1 MNLNF
6 RDILERA
13 VVTFLQAF
21 LSVFVVADLASAEAA
36 VVAGAAAVLSL
47 VKGIAASQFGD
58 GTPSA
63 LS

>member
-1 MNLNF
+1 MNY
-6 RDILERA
+6 RDVLERA

-21 LSVFVVADLASAEAA
+21 LSVFAVADLASAKAA
-36 VVAGAAAVLSL
+36 AIAGAAAVLSL
-47 VKGIAASQFGD
+47 AKSVVASQFGD

>member
-1 MNLNF
+1 MNY

-21 LSVFVVADLASAEAA
+21 LSVFAVADLASVEAA
-36 VVAGAAAVLSL
+36 AVAGAAAVLSL
-47 VKGIAASQFGD
+47 AKSVVASQFGD
-58 GTPSA
+58 GTPST

>member
-1 MNLNF
+1 MNY

-21 LSVFVVADLASAEAA
+21 LSVFAVADLASAEAA
-36 VVAGAAAVLSL
+36 AVAGAAAVLSL
-47 VKGIAASQFGD
+47 IKGVAASQFGD
-58 GTPSA
+58 GSPSA